1 MKKITCL
8 VLALVLLA
16 GFCSCSKIPEE
27 PATTTQAVYSVVDEI
42 ASAEAESAAQT
53 ATQPQEST
61 SESSSENTEEPAT
74 QPSTQAADSS
84 FISSYEFI
92 IADYYV
98 FNKSHAKILDI
109 ELVDYGFTKIIGYA
123 KVEMSGLA
131 FGEDEIKI
139 GYHAY
144 DKDGEILKT
153 SYLYAP
159 VKDAKLKEGDSM
171 DCRFEI
177 PEGTAKVEFVEY
189 STVVAEIE
197 G

>member
-16 GFCSCSKIPEE
+16 GLCSCSKIPEE

-42 ASAEAESAAQT
+42 ASAEAESSSAQAQT
-53 ATQPQEST
+53 ST
-61 SESSSENTEEPAT
+61 TEAASENTEEPAT

-92 IADYYV
+92 TADYYV

-109 ELVDYGFTKIIGYA
+109 ELVDYGLTKVIGYA
-123 KVEMSGLA
+123 KVEMTGIA
-131 FGEDEIKI
+131 FGEDEIRI
-139 GYHAY
+139 GCRAY
-144 DKDGEILKT
+144 DKDGKVLKT

-159 VKDAKLKEGDSM
+159 LKEAKLKEGDTM

-177 PEGTAKVEFVEY
+177 PDGTVKIEFVEY
-189 STVVAEIE
+189 SAVAAEI
-197 G
+197 GG

>member
-16 GFCSCSKIPEE
+16 GLCSCSKIPEE

-42 ASAEAESAAQT
+42 ASAEAESSSAQV
-53 ATQPQEST
+53 ST
-61 SESSSENTEEPAT
+61 TEASSENTEEPAT

-84 FISSYEFI
+84 FISSYEFVT
-92 IADYYV
+92 ADYYV

-109 ELVDYGFTKIIGYA
+109 ELVDYGLTKVIGYA

-131 FGEDEIKI
+131 FGEDEIRI
-139 GYHAY
+139 GCRAY
-144 DKDGEILKT
+144 DKDGEVLKT

-159 VKDAKLKEGDSM
+159 VKEAKLREGDTM
-171 DCRFEI
+171 ECRFEI
-177 PEGTAKVEFVEY
+177 PDGTVKIEFVEY
-189 STVVAEIE
+189 SAVAAEIE

>member
-1 MKKITCL
+1 MKKTICL

-16 GFCSCSKIPEE
+16 GFCSCSKIPDE

-42 ASAEAESAAQT
+42 ASAEAESSAAQG
-53 ATQPQEST
+53 ST
-61 SESSSENTEEPAT
+61 TEAASENTEEPAT

-109 ELVDYGFTKIIGYA
+109 ELVDYGLTKVIGYA

-131 FGEDEIKI
+131 FGEDEIRI
-139 GYHAY
+139 GCRAY
-144 DKDGEILKT
+144 SENGEVLKT
-153 SYLYAP
+153 SYLLAP
-159 VKDAKLKEGDSM
+159 VKEAKLKEGDTM

-177 PEGTAKVEFVEY
+177 PDGTVKIEFVEY
-189 STVVAEIE
+189 SAVAEEI
-197 G
+197 GR